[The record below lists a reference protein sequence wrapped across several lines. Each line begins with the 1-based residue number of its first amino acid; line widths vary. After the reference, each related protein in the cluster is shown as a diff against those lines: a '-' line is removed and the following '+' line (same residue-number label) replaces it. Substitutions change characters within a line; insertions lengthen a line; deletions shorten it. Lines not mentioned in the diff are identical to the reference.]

1 MSEMRVTHTSR
12 PFAAIVRGVPVL
24 LALFLGVQNGR
35 PVQGVAALYP
45 DGTRAVGVLPM
56 GEPN

>member
-1 MSEMRVTHTSR
+1 MRVTHTSR